1 MSIGRLQRREFI
13 ATLVGAAAT
22 WPTAARTQQP
32 GERKRRIGILTALA
46 ENDPEI
52 SPRLGG
58 LRQALQALGWTDGG
72 NLGMDI
78 RFAGGDADRM
88 RTQAVELIGMTP
100 DGLLAAGGPATA
112 ALRRATRTIPIVF
125 VQVVD
130 AVGAGFV
137 ANLARPGGNITGFT
151 TFEYAVSG
159 KWLGA
164 LKEIAPQVIR
174 VAILYSAGHAT
185 GPGHLGAI
193 QAVVPSLSVQLTPMA
208 IFDATEI
215 EPAIKTF
222 ARDPNGGLI
231 VLPGALV
238 AAHRTEIIALAAQH
252 RLPAIYPYRYYV
264 ASGGL
269 VSYGVDTVDQY
280 RRAASYLDRILRGT
294 NPAELP
300 VQAST
305 KYELVINLKTAKAL
319 GLEVPPTLLAR
330 ADEVIE

>member
-1 MSIGRLQRREFI
+1 MASYIGRRKFL
-13 ATLVGAAAT
+13 ATLGGAAAA
-22 WPTAARTQQP
+22 WPLAARAQQS
-32 GERKRRIGILTALA
+32 ERMRRIGILISLA
-46 ENDPEI
+46 EDDPEI
-52 SPRLGG
+52 APRLAA
-58 LRQALQALGWTDGG
+58 LRRALQPLGWSDSS
-72 NLGMDI
+72 NIAVDI
-78 RFAGGDADRM
+78 RFAAGDADRM
-88 RTQAVELIGMTP
+88 RAQAVELVGMSP
-100 DGLLAAGGPATA
+100 DVLLGAGGPPTA
-112 ALRRATRTIPIVF
+112 ALRRATRAIPIVF

-137 ANLARPGGNITGFT
+137 TNLARPGGNITGFT

-164 LKEIAPQVIR
+164 LKEVAPKVNR
-174 VAILYSAGHAT
+174 VAILYSPSSPT

-208 IFDATEI
+208 VFDAAEI

-222 ARDPNGGLI
+222 VRDPNGGLI
-231 VLPGALV
+231 VLPGPMV
-238 AAHRTEIIALAAQH
+238 AAHRAEIIALAAQH
-252 RLPAIYPYRYYV
+252 RLPSIYPYRYYV

-269 VSYGVDTVDQY
+269 ISYGVDVLDQY
-280 RRAASYLDRILRGT
+280 RLAASYLDRILRGT

-305 KYELVINLKTAKAL
+305 KYELVINLKTAKSL
-319 GLEVPPTLLAR
+319 GLTVPPTLLAR